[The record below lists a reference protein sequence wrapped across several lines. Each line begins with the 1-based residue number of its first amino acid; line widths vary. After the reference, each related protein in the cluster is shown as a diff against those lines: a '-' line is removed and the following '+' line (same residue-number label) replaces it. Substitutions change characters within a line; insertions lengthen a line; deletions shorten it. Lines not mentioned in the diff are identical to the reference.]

1 MKLLPA
7 RSSNSSLVRLARV
20 WGMVPDILLFGRI
33 RVRSRRRVPNSLGR
47 GPTRLVFLS
56 AKLERKERLPSCGV
70 MLPWSGTWLNSR
82 PVTRCPWRLHE
93 TPTHKQKDSVAVQL
107 LARMPRGSLSCALKA
122 SSAAKS
128 VVLDGGASAVAHGI
142 SKMKSAIRMQEI
154 AMVDWWWRLERR
166 CLCCCAVQCTGLVLL
181 SAVLD
186 VQFARLSRCL
196 LGTEMVLSPTC
207 CGS

>member
-1 MKLLPA
+1 
-7 RSSNSSLVRLARV
+7 
-20 WGMVPDILLFGRI
+20 MVPDILLFGRI

-56 AKLERKERLPSCGV
+56 AKLERKERLPSCGA

-82 PVTRCPWRLHE
+82 PVTRCPRRLQE

-107 LARMPRGSLSCALKA
+107 LARMPRGSLSCALNA

-128 VVLDGGASAVAHGI
+128 VVLDGGASAAAHGI
-142 SKMKSAIRMQEI
+142 SKMKSAMRMQEI
-154 AMVDWWWRLERR
+154 AMVVDTGEEML
-166 CLCCCAVQCTGLVLL
+166 VHCTGLVLL